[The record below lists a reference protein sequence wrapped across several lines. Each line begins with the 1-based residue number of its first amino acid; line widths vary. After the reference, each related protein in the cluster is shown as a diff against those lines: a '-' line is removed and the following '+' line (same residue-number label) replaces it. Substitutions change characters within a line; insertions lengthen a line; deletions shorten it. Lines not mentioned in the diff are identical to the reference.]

1 MDAEPAGSLENAK
14 PARKAPEPADPKTTS
29 PREPAGS
36 EPDEV
41 DLAVGDDIADDVD
54 AAAGEDG
61 GKGTPRKSRRQLE
74 AEARAALEQR
84 RREEEARRAAAALA
98 AAEAAKEQAKWVPL
112 VDLDESLATLTLG
125 DESAVEAAFAEAVSM
140 AASAPVPPGADK
152 SAADANAPEAND
164 AAAAAA
170 AAAAAEEVVDE
181 EESADVSSFLGEV
194 SSRNSGAADVAWR
207 LLRRIAERWSPTDE
221 GSGAKHADARAPQ
234 RQHNQHT
241 RARLRHVPGGFGLR
255 NAPKTATLLRF
266 VRVFGPGPEGGS
278 RVDAGAPCRVHLCL
292 ADARRA
298 RGARGGR
305 GGEGDD
311 GFSSAPTRGNRR
323 TVSR

>member
-1 MDAEPAGSLENAK
+1 
-14 PARKAPEPADPKTTS
+14 
-29 PREPAGS
+29 
-36 EPDEV
+36 
-41 DLAVGDDIADDVD
+41 
-54 AAAGEDG
+54 
-61 GKGTPRKSRRQLE
+61 
-74 AEARAALEQR
+74 
-84 RREEEARRAAAALA
+84 
-98 AAEAAKEQAKWVPL
+98 
-112 VDLDESLATLTLG
+112 
-125 DESAVEAAFAEAVSM
+125 M

-241 RARLRHVPGGFGLR
+241 RAGSPQARPRAPFGC
-255 NAPKTATLLRF
+255 A
-266 VRVFGPGPEGGS
+266 
-278 RVDAGAPCRVHLCL
+278 
-292 ADARRA
+292 
-298 RGARGGR
+298 
-305 GGEGDD
+305 
-311 GFSSAPTRGNRR
+311 
-323 TVSR
+323 